1 MLNEL
6 KKMPCLLESL
16 FSLFFCGKIDS
27 SCHIN
32 YKDLATNSRIRKFI
46 SNFTDNTIDLVVLY
60 DDFQFYP
67 RYKFW
72 SVLSSS
78 SSNGNWLCLDLS
90 SPFDPL
96 ERYSTGMHVSYY
108 SVYVIK

>member
-6 KKMPCLLESL
+6 KKKPCLLASL
-16 FSLFFCGKIDS
+16 FSLFLCVKINS

-46 SNFTDNTIDLVVLY
+46 RNFINNTIDLVVLY
-60 DDFQFYP
+60 DDFYFYP
-67 RYKFW
+67 RDKFW

-78 SSNGNWLCLDLS
+78 SSNGNWLCLELS
-90 SPFDPL
+90 SSFDPL
-96 ERYSTGMHVSYY
+96 ERYSTGMRVSYY